1 MPTNVRITVLLYQP
15 PLTLS
20 TLPLLLILF
29 VINYLKPFIIF
40 QNLPVIVWIHGGG
53 FVSGSASLDMY
64 DPQEIVKLGK
74 VVFVSIQY
82 RLGAHGF
89 LYFGEDSS
97 APGNVGLLDQVF
109 KFIFV

>member
-1 MPTNVRITVLLYQP
+1 M
-15 PLTLS
+15 
-20 TLPLLLILF
+20 
-29 VINYLKPFIIF
+29 
-40 QNLPVIVWIHGGG
+40 PVIVWIHGGG
-53 FVSGSASLDMY
+53 FVTGSASLDMY

-109 KFIFV
+109 KFIFVWHLVRW

>member
-1 MPTNVRITVLLYQP
+1 MT
-15 PLTLS
+15 
-20 TLPLLLILF
+20 
-29 VINYLKPFIIF
+29 
-40 QNLPVIVWIHGGG
+40 
-53 FVSGSASLDMY
+53 GSASLDMY

-97 APGNVGLLDQVF
+97 APGNVGLLDQVIKFFFVYSSNKIRKTQNDHLIIVF
-109 KFIFV
+109 KI

>member
-1 MPTNVRITVLLYQP
+1 MT
-15 PLTLS
+15 
-20 TLPLLLILF
+20 
-29 VINYLKPFIIF
+29 
-40 QNLPVIVWIHGGG
+40 
-53 FVSGSASLDMY
+53 GSASLDMY

-109 KFIFV
+109 KFIFVYSSNIIKKTQNEHLMIVCQNLIGL

>member
-1 MPTNVRITVLLYQP
+1 MT
-15 PLTLS
+15 
-20 TLPLLLILF
+20 
-29 VINYLKPFIIF
+29 
-40 QNLPVIVWIHGGG
+40 
-53 FVSGSASLDMY
+53 GSASLDMY

-109 KFIFV
+109 KFIFVYSINNIRKTQNEHLVRASTYLLLPLGKWGSKKGDFHWAVGCV

>member
-1 MPTNVRITVLLYQP
+1 MT
-15 PLTLS
+15 
-20 TLPLLLILF
+20 
-29 VINYLKPFIIF
+29 
-40 QNLPVIVWIHGGG
+40 
-53 FVSGSASLDMY
+53 GSASLDMY

-97 APGNVGLLDQVF
+97 APGNVGLLDQVIQIYF
-109 KFIFV
+109 CLAFLKVVEMIR

>member
-1 MPTNVRITVLLYQP
+1 MT
-15 PLTLS
+15 
-20 TLPLLLILF
+20 
-29 VINYLKPFIIF
+29 
-40 QNLPVIVWIHGGG
+40 
-53 FVSGSASLDMY
+53 GSASLDMY

-109 KFIFV
+109 KFIFVYSSNKIRKEQNDHLIIFFKI